1 MEEKTML
8 SNNTKSTIVK
18 AARPA
23 VLQSERNATAGRGLQ
38 ASRGLPVETRASAQ
52 TANQRV
58 PADRLGSAITLVL
71 SLALVIGGSLMVAQ
85 IWANL
90 AMIR

>member
-1 MEEKTML
+1 ML
-8 SNNTKSTIVK
+8 GNNTKSTTVQ

-23 VLQSERNATAGRGLQ
+23 MLQSERNATAGRGLQ
-38 ASRGLPVETRASAQ
+38 ATRGLPLETRASAR
-52 TANQRV
+52 TASHGV
-58 PADRLGSAITLVL
+58 PAERLGSAVTLVL
-71 SLALVIGGSLMVAQ
+71 SLALAIGGSLMVAQ

>member
-1 MEEKTML
+1 ML
-8 SNNTKSTIVK
+8 GNNTKSTTVK

-23 VLQSERNATAGRGLQ
+23 VLQSERNAIAGRGLR
-38 ASRGLPVETRASAQ
+38 ANRGLPRETRASAE
-52 TANQRV
+52 TASHGV
-58 PADRLGSAITLVL
+58 PADRLGSAVTVVL
-71 SLALVIGGSLMVAQ
+71 SLALTIGGSLMIAQ